1 MTRFVDRGA
10 VFAGYVGLGMALV
23 IVMAFALIIPIQT
36 IVFVMAPLAGVI
48 IGVYANVRAE
58 RWGPRGKVLLNA
70 LYAGVVTGIGIA
82 LFYVV
87 IRLVFLY
94 GDSGFPIFNR
104 TDPVT
109 HQPIPPYCQ
118 SGPDCTYRRLLAL
131 EGAEGGTPGVLASL
145 GITDARTMESALW
158 HELSVSAAGLALLTI
173 GGSLVGGA
181 ARSFRKMPTSA
192 PLPTATPRSSTPT
205 TSTPS

>member
-1 MTRFVDRGA
+1 LTRFVDRGA
-10 VFAGYVGLGMALV
+10 VFAGWVGLGMALV

-48 IGVYANVRAE
+48 IGAYANVRSE
-58 RWGPRGKVLLNA
+58 RWRPRGKVLLNA
-70 LYAGVVTGIGIA
+70 AYAGVVTGVGIA
-82 LFYVV
+82 VFYLV

-118 SGPDCTYRRLLAL
+118 SGPDCTYRRLIAL
-131 EGAEGGTPGVLASL
+131 EESEGGTPGVLASL
-145 GITDARTMESALW
+145 GITDAKTMESALW
-158 HELSVSAAGLALLTI
+158 HELIVTGAGLALLTI

-181 ARSFRKMPTSA
+181 TRSLRKLPTSA
-192 PLPTATPRSSTPT
+192 PLPTATSRAA
-205 TSTPS
+205 TPS